1 MAESKNIQS
10 DLIPKIA
17 SGFCGGIARK
27 GQICGAVSGG
37 ILAINI
43 FSGRNKPDESIEPC
57 FEAVNRLINLFE
69 KKFKTIYCY
78 DLIGCDLGTK
88 AGQKYFKKNK
98 IIEQCYKYTQE
109 ATALA
114 LSEINRILK

>member
-17 SGFCGGIARK
+17 SGFCGGVARK
-27 GQICGAVSGG
+27 GLMCGAVSGG

-57 FEAVNRLINLFE
+57 FEAVNRFIKLFE
-69 KKFKTIYCY
+69 ERFKTIYCH
-78 DLIGCDLGTK
+78 DLIDCDLGTK
-88 AGQKYFKKNK
+88 AGQKYFKKNN
-98 IIEQCYKYTQE
+98 IIELCYKYTQE
-109 ATALA
+109 ASALV
-114 LSEINRILK
+114 LSEINGIQK